1 MTEFNEGFAA
11 QDVAEIR
18 VALDQV
24 DLSAQRMSR
33 TLTRA
38 FASAVVGGKSLED
51 TLKKVALSL
60 SKVALNTALQPLQKG
75 LASAIGSLL
84 SPLTGQGVASVP
96 VTAFASGGIVAR
108 PTFFGS
114 GAGLGLM
121 GERGAEAI
129 MPLARGPDGRLG
141 VAVNGGPHRAPTVNV
156 TINTPDAES
165 FRRSQVQVSA
175 ALARAVMRGRRGV

>member
-1 MTEFNEGFAA
+1 MNDFEAGFAA
-11 QDVAEIR
+11 QDVDEVR
-18 VALDQV
+18 VALDRV

-51 TLKKVALSL
+51 TLKSVALSL
-60 SKVALNTALQPLQKG
+60 SKMALNTALQPLQKG
-75 LASAIGSLL
+75 LSSAIGSLL
-84 SPLTGQGVASVP
+84 SPLTGGGAPSVP
-96 VTAFASGGIVAR
+96 VTAFANGGVVSR

-114 GAGLGLM
+114 GGGLGLM

-141 VAVNGGPHRAPTVNV
+141 VAVNGSSQRAPVVNV
-156 TINTPDAES
+156 TISTPDAES

-175 ALARAVMRGRRGV
+175 ALARAVMRGQRGM

>member
-1 MTEFNEGFAA
+1 MNDFDGGFAA
-11 QDVAEIR
+11 QDVDEVRLAIDR
-18 VALDQV
+18 V

-51 TLKKVALSL
+51 TLKSVALSL

-75 LASAIGSLL
+75 LSSAIGSLL
-84 SPLTGQGVASVP
+84 SPLTGQGAASIP
-96 VTAFASGGIVAR
+96 VTPFASGGVVAR

-114 GAGLGLM
+114 GGGLGLM

-129 MPLARGPDGRLG
+129 MPLARGPDGSLG
-141 VAVNGGPHRAPTVNV
+141 VAMNGAARRAPIINV
-156 TINTPDAES
+156 TINTPEAES

-175 ALARAVMRGRRGV
+175 ALARAVMRGQRGV

>member
-1 MTEFNEGFAA
+1 MTDFNDGFAA
-11 QDVAEIR
+11 RDVEDVRA
-18 VALDQV
+18 ALDNV
-24 DLSAQRMSR
+24 DLSAQRMSK

-51 TLKKVALSL
+51 TLKSVALSL
-60 SKVALNTALQPLQKG
+60 SKVALDSALKPLQSG
-75 LASAIGSLL
+75 LSSAMNSLM
-84 SPLTGQGVASVP
+84 SSLTGQGGGSVP
-96 VTAFASGGIVAR
+96 VTPFASGGVVAR

-114 GAGLGLM
+114 GGGLGLM

-141 VAVNGGPHRAPTVNV
+141 VAMNGGARRGAVVNV

-175 ALARAVMRGRRGV
+175 ALARAVMRGQRGV

>member
-1 MTEFNEGFAA
+1 MSEYEGGFVASDMD
-11 QDVAEIR
+11 DVRIAIDR
-18 VALDQV
+18 V

-38 FASAVVGGKSLED
+38 FASAVIGGKSLED
-51 TLKKVALSL
+51 TLKGVALSL
-60 SKVALNTALQPLQKG
+60 SKVALDSALKPLQQG
-75 LASAIGSLL
+75 LSSAISSAL
-84 SPLTGQGVASVP
+84 SPLSGQGGASVP
-96 VTAFASGGIVAR
+96 VTAFANGGVVAR

-114 GAGLGLM
+114 GGGLGLM

-141 VAVNGGPHRAPTVNV
+141 VAANGAAARAPIVNV
-156 TINTPDAES
+156 TINTPDADS

-175 ALARAVMRGRRGV
+175 ALARAVMRGQRGV

>member
-1 MTEFNEGFAA
+1 MSEFEVGFTA
-11 QDVAEIR
+11 QDIDGVRTAI
-18 VALDQV
+18 DGV
-24 DLSAQRMSR
+24 DVSAQRMSR

-38 FASAVVGGKSLED
+38 FASAVVNGKSLED
-51 TLKKVALSL
+51 TLKGVALSL
-60 SKVALNTALQPLQKG
+60 SKVALTTALQPLQKG
-75 LASAIGSLL
+75 LSTAIGSLL
-84 SPLTGQGVASVP
+84 SPLTGQGATAAP

-114 GAGLGLM
+114 GGGIGLM

-141 VAVNGGPHRAPTVNV
+141 VSVNSGAQRAPVVNV

-175 ALARAVMRGRRGV
+175 ALARAVMRGQRGV

>member
-1 MTEFNEGFAA
+1 MTDYEGGFAA
-11 QDVAEIR
+11 QDVDEVRAAIDR
-18 VALDQV
+18 VDI
-24 DLSAQRMSR
+24 SAQRMSR

-38 FASAVVGGKSLED
+38 FSSAVVGGKSLED
-51 TLKKVALSL
+51 TLKGVALSL
-60 SKVALNTALQPLQKG
+60 SKVALDAAMKPLQQG
-75 LASAIGSLL
+75 LSSAIGSTL
-84 SPLTGQGVASVP
+84 SSLSGQGGAAVP
-96 VTAFASGGIVAR
+96 VTAFADGGVVAR

-114 GAGLGLM
+114 GGGLGLM

-141 VAVNGGPHRAPTVNV
+141 VASNGAGARAPVVNV

-175 ALARAVMRGRRGV
+175 ALARAVMRGHRGV

>member
-1 MTEFNEGFAA
+1 MSELEGGFTA
-11 QDVAEIR
+11 QDVDGVRAAI
-18 VALDQV
+18 DGV

-51 TLKKVALSL
+51 TMKSVALSL
-60 SKVALNTALQPLQKG
+60 SKVALNAALQPLQKG
-75 LASAIGSLL
+75 LSSAIGSLL
-84 SPLTGQGVASVP
+84 SPLTGQGAAGTP
-96 VTAFASGGIVAR
+96 VTAFASGGVVAR

-114 GAGLGLM
+114 GGGIGLM

-141 VAVNGGPHRAPTVNV
+141 VSINSGTQRPPVVNV
-156 TINTPDAES
+156 TITTPDAES
-165 FRRSQVQVSA
+165 FHRSQVQVSA
-175 ALARAVMRGRRGV
+175 ALARAVMRGQRGV

>member
-1 MTEFNEGFAA
+1 MTEYEGGFAA
-11 QDVAEIR
+11 SDILEVR

-24 DLSAQRMSR
+24 DVSAQRMSR

-51 TLKKVALSL
+51 TLKTVAHSL

-75 LASAIGSLL
+75 LSSAIGSLL
-84 SPLTGQGVASVP
+84 SPLTGQGASSVP
-96 VTAFASGGIVAR
+96 VTAFADGGVVAR

-114 GAGLGLM
+114 GGGLGLM

-141 VAVNGGPHRAPTVNV
+141 VSMNGAANRAPIVNV
-156 TINTPDAES
+156 TINTPNADS

-175 ALARAVMRGRRGV
+175 ALARAVMRGQRGV

>member
-1 MTEFNEGFAA
+1 MSEFEGGFTA
-11 QDVAEIR
+11 QDVDGVRAAI
-18 VALDQV
+18 DGV

-38 FASAVVGGKSLED
+38 FASAVIGGKSLED
-51 TLKKVALSL
+51 TMKSVALSL
-60 SKVALNTALQPLQKG
+60 SKVALTTALQPLQKG
-75 LASAIGSLL
+75 LSSAIGSLL
-84 SPLTGQGVASVP
+84 SPLTGQAGAPTPVA
-96 VTAFASGGIVAR
+96 AFASGGIVAR

-114 GAGLGLM
+114 GGGIGLM

-141 VAVNGGPHRAPTVNV
+141 VSLNSGAQRAPVVNV

-165 FRRSQVQVSA
+165 FRRSQAQVSA
-175 ALARAVMRGRRGV
+175 ALARAVMRGQRGL